1 MVSPKD
7 KEQKYVT
14 PEFTNSQIAEDEGVM
29 RFQRRTKRRILAR
42 KARFG
47 LENRA
52 EALALAPLFVSPRHI
67 EMPDDGIPRGNALFN
82 CLGYKIAYLRK
93 EKGWLQKDLAKE
105 TGISVSYI
113 SKLERGYQIEGV
125 TLDIL
130 LTLANVLEV
139 TLKDLFD
146 FSKEDVYFAY
156 YRLKIHSYS

>member
-29 RFQRRTKRRILAR
+29 RFQRRTERRILGTQSEIRLRLA
-42 KARFG
+42 
-47 LENRA
+47 A
-52 EALALAPLFVSPRHI
+52 EALALAPLFVSPRHV

>member
-1 MVSPKD
+1 
-7 KEQKYVT
+7 
-14 PEFTNSQIAEDEGVM
+14 
-29 RFQRRTKRRILAR
+29 
-42 KARFG
+42 
-47 LENRA
+47 
-52 EALALAPLFVSPRHI
+52 
-67 EMPDDGIPRGNALFN
+67 MPDDGSPRGNALFN

>member
-29 RFQRRTKRRILAR
+29 RFQRRTERRILAR

-52 EALALAPLFVSPRHI
+52 EALALAPR
-67 EMPDDGIPRGNALFN
+67 NALFN